1 MEGGACFFILYP
13 VPNGFAIDSVE
24 KTTEKVDLEIKNGGR
39 IQMKKGENIFL
50 RKDGRYEARYKKG
63 RDESGKLIYGFCY
76 GKTYEEAKRKAKD
89 AERLAIIAKEAAYR
103 REIVFADYCN
113 KWLVANSTRLKA
125 SSCAKYKSDIE
136 NHIKPF
142 FGDRF
147 PHEITSE
154 KVDDFTRILLHEKKL
169 SAKTTR
175 DILAIFHSIFTYVK
189 KRTEQRLQEPE
200 IIYPQKYRKVTR
212 VLSKREEEELIHFL
226 ADEMD
231 LCKFG
236 VYLAL
241 RTGLRIGEVCAL
253 RWRDISMNA
262 YTITISHTVQRIRYM
277 KGKDGAKTGVVV
289 GAPKS
294 DSSCRTIPLMP
305 DVAALC
311 IRFCQS
317 DPETFVL
324 TGTGR
329 CMEPRKL
336 QRRLKA
342 YMEACGI
349 EKVHFHTLRHTFAT
363 RCVEVG
369 FDVKTLSEIL
379 GHSNISI
386 TLNQYVHPNLDLKR
400 ENMSRLKTMITL

>member
-1 MEGGACFFILYP
+1 
-13 VPNGFAIDSVE
+13 
-24 KTTEKVDLEIKNGGR
+24 
-39 IQMKKGENIFL
+39 MKKGENIFL

-63 RDESGKLIYGFCY
+63 RDEKGKLIYGFCY
-76 GKTYEEAKRKAKD
+76 GKTYEEAQKKARD
-89 AERLAIIAKEAAYR
+89 AERRIKIAKEAALR
-103 REIVFADYCN
+103 KEQMFADYCN
-113 KWLVANSTRLKA
+113 HWLAVNSTRLKA
-125 SSCAKYKSDIE
+125 SSCAKYRGDIE

-142 FGDRF
+142 FGDRY

-154 KVDDFTRILLHEKKL
+154 KVDDFTQVLLHEKKL

-175 DILAIFHSIFTYVK
+175 DILALFHSIFAYVK
-189 KRTEQRLQEPE
+189 KRAEQRLQEPE
-200 IIYPQKYRKVTR
+200 IIYPQKYRKTTR
-212 VLSKREEEELIHFL
+212 VLSKREEEDLIHFL

-253 RWRDISMNA
+253 RWSDISMNA
-262 YTITISHTVQRIRYM
+262 YTITISHTVQRIRYTE
-277 KGKDGAKTGVVV
+277 GETGSKTEVVV

-294 DSSCRTIPLMP
+294 DSSLRTIPLMP

-311 IRFCQS
+311 TRFLTA

-342 YMEACGI
+342 YMEVCQI
-349 EKVHFHTLRHTFAT
+349 EEVHFHTLRHTFAT
-363 RCVEVG
+363 RCIEVG